1 MIKTLYKA
9 AVYSRPK
16 TCSRLRP
23 RVRSL
28 KNLRSWYFK
37 HKQPIAN
44 RNCFTKGVFG
54 NLLFLMLKN
63 WNNLQLSTLASYHFS
78 GGTGTSPFT
87 SSGGPKPCGEGGRGG
102 GPTASEVTWHKP
114 HRRRDARAGSYRNTH
129 VPVPTYIPT
138 YGNLPYLTVNTFQ
151 GTVALDLTE
160 IHMYRYLPTDIPGG
174 GVQSDQSNYLFI
186 TQV

>member
-1 MIKTLYKA
+1 MTKTLYKA

-16 TCSRLRP
+16 TCSRIRP

-44 RNCFTKGVFG
+44 RNFFTKGVFG

-87 SSGGPKPCGEGGRGG
+87 SSVGPKPCGEGGRGG
-102 GPTASEVTWHKP
+102 DPPRQRS
-114 HRRRDARAGSYRNTH
+114 RDTSLIGGGMR
-129 VPVPTYIPT
+129 
-138 YGNLPYLTVNTFQ
+138 
-151 GTVALDLTE
+151 ALDLTE
-160 IHMYRYLPTDIPGG
+160 IHMYRYLRTYLPTVTYRTLPLT
-174 GVQSDQSNYLFI
+174 LFKGL
-186 TQV
+186 